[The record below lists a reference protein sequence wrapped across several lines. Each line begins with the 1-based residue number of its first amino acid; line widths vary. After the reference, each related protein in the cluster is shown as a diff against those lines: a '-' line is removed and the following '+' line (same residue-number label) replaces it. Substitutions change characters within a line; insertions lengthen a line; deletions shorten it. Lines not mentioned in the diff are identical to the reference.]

1 MTAAPHDLE
10 EIDLNAIT
18 RERPDYFAPD
28 LYAEQTPAPERP
40 GEQHRGQ
47 LRMAHRLAETY
58 AGRLMYVNGMDWHH
72 WDGTRWAPDETAAAE
87 RAVHDVLRS
96 ALAESHE
103 GDRNLR
109 DDVRRCENAAGIRG
123 VLDIAA
129 TLPGIRVPVSAL
141 DADPYLLNVANGT
154 LDLRTRTLR
163 PHDPAD
169 RLTRVSRGAWDPDA
183 GGGVWEAFL
192 ATILPVEAE
201 REYLRR
207 VIGQAVFGAVREH
220 LFPVLTGTGANGKG
234 TAYTAI
240 AHALGDYAAVID
252 PDMLMTSARGPGG
265 PEMMQLFGARLVIG
279 SETEEGKPLDAA
291 LMKRLT
297 GGDPITARNLYQPP
311 VTWEPSHQ
319 FVFVT
324 NHLPKV
330 KGNDPAVWRRVRV
343 IPFDVVIPPEH
354 RDAALPERLRAAAD
368 AVVTWAV
375 RGWWDYED
383 HGMGEPDAV
392 KAATDAYAVQSDAVR
407 RFIAENCVVM
417 SGASARSSDL
427 HQSWAAWAVQDGA
440 DALSAKAF
448 GAELD
453 RLGYPAKRTK
463 VGMVRF
469 GIGLAAEC
477 ED

>member
-1 MTAAPHDLE
+1 MSPHELE
-10 EIDLNAIT
+10 EIDLTAT
-18 RERPDYFAPD
+18 TGERPDYFAPE
-28 LYAEQTPAPERP
+28 LYTEADPTDRP
-40 GEQHRGQ
+40 GEKHRGQ
-47 LRMAHRLAETY
+47 LRIAHRVAEAY
-58 AGRLMYVNGMDWHH
+58 AGRLMYVSGLGWHH
-72 WDGTRWAPDETAAAE
+72 WDGRRWAPDETAAAE
-87 RAVHDVLRS
+87 LAVHDVLRS
-96 ALAESHE
+96 ALAESHD

-109 DDVRRCENAAGIRG
+109 DDVRRCESAAGIRG

-129 TLPGIRVPVSAL
+129 TLPGIRVPVSEL
-141 DADPYLLNVANGT
+141 DADPYLLNVDNGT
-154 LDLRTRTLR
+154 LDLRSRRLR

-169 RLTRVSRGAWDPDA
+169 RLTRVCRGAFAPEADA
-183 GGGVWEAFL
+183 GEWAEFL
-192 ATILPVEAE
+192 ATILPNAAE
-201 REYLRR
+201 RGYLQR

-252 PDMLMTSARGPGG
+252 PDLLMTSTRGPGG

-297 GGDPITARNLYQPP
+297 GGDPITARHLYQAP

-330 KGNDPAVWRRVRV
+330 KGNDPAVWRRVSV
-343 IPFDVVIPPEH
+343 IPFNVVIPPEH
-354 RDAALPERLRAAAD
+354 RDPALPERLRAAAD

-383 HGMGEPDAV
+383 NGMGEPEAV

-407 RFIAENCVVM
+407 RFIADACVIAP
-417 SGASARSSDL
+417 GASARTREL
-427 HQSWAAWAVQDGA
+427 HTAWTAWAATDGA
-440 DALSAKAF
+440 EPLAEKKF

-453 RLGYPAKRTK
+453 RLGYPTTRTRA
-463 VGMVRF
+463 GSVRQ
-469 GIGLAAEC
+469 GIGLLA
-477 ED
+477 DDD

>member
-1 MTAAPHDLE
+1 MTSPLDMEDVDLSE
-10 EIDLNAIT
+10 TT
-18 RERPDYFAPD
+18 RQRPDYFHPD
-28 LYAEQTPAPERP
+28 LYAEQPPAERP
-40 GEQHRGQ
+40 GEKHRGQ
-47 LRMAHRLAETY
+47 LRIAHRLAE
-58 AGRLMYVNGMDWHH
+58 AHSGRLMYVNGLGWHV
-72 WDGTRWAPDETAAAE
+72 WDGQRWAPDETAAAE

-96 ALAESHE
+96 ALAESHD

-109 DDVRRCENAAGIRG
+109 EDVRRCETAAGIRG

-129 TLPGIRVPVSAL
+129 TLEGVRVAVDAL
-141 DADPYLLNVANGT
+141 DADPHLLNVANGT

-169 RLTRVSRGAWDPDA
+169 RLTRVCRGAWTAGEPDGLWA
-183 GGGVWEAFL
+183 DFL
-192 ATILPVEAE
+192 ARVLPDDAE
-201 REYLRR
+201 RAYFQR

-240 AHALGDYAAVID
+240 AHALGDYAAIID
-252 PDMLMTSARGPGG
+252 PDLLMTSTRGPGG

-297 GGDPITARNLYQPP
+297 GGDPITARHLYQAP

-319 FVFVT
+319 FLYVT

-343 IPFDVVIPPEH
+343 LPFDVVIPPAD
-354 RDAALPERLRAAAD
+354 RDPALPERLREAAD
-368 AVVTWAV
+368 AVVSWAV
-375 RGWWDYED
+375 AGWWDYLD
-383 HGMGEPDAV
+383 AGGMGEPDAV
-392 KAATDAYAVQSDAVR
+392 LSATDAYAAESDAVR
-407 RFIAENCVVM
+407 RFVAEMCVSVP
-417 SGASARSSDL
+417 GASAGAREL
-427 HQSWAAWAVQDGA
+427 HTAWSVWAAADGA
-440 DALSAKAF
+440 DALSEKKF

-453 RLGYPAKRTK
+453 RLGYPATRTRA
-463 VGMVRF
+463 GMRRT
-469 GIGLAAEC
+469 GIGLAAATE
-477 ED
+477 